1 MTVHFRRFLVMLAA
15 AFLLVPGRTG
25 TVSAMPLEGVAVR
38 TEPLHPAGSAAL
50 PDTVLLEQIGQS
62 FCRTAVRP
70 VWTAAAVLILL
81 SAAEP

>member
-70 VWTAAAVLILL
+70 VWTAAVLILL
-81 SAAEP
+81 SAAKP

>member
-1 MTVHFRRFLVMLAA
+1 MLAA

-70 VWTAAAVLILL
+70 VWTAAVLILL
-81 SAAEP
+81 SAAKP